1 MFAKSIRSKFL
12 LWLAFLLLCLLVG
25 FGVTA
30 YELFRTNQ
38 NHQIYEQLQ
47 RRLSAVAGDVSTGA
61 RGRPT
66 GRPGGSERGRP
77 GEPSAPEA
85 TSCETSNQPAE
96 TNSSLSL
103 TDAENPGQHH
113 AQKRRRIPHDHFD
126 DYYPPPRPDE
136 PPKAFGW
143 QEFTGPDSTAPEV
156 TSDRRFEPNALDAR
170 PEPPALKLSTEVLDL
185 FDQSNPKS
193 FYFAV
198 WNRLGTERLRSS
210 NAPAELEIAAPV
222 QRAGG
227 PQVRTRGEYY
237 DSYLHHV
244 VGYRILV
251 GRSIA
256 PELAARR
263 HFVLWLVAAGTIIL
277 AAGLCGSW
285 WLAGRALRPVQKISA
300 AASRISAGNLAERID
315 VAETDNE
322 LGQLAT
328 TLNSTFSR
336 LESAFTQQKQFT
348 ADASHELRTPLAVMI
363 SEAQTTLARPRTEGE
378 YRETVEACLTT
389 AQQMR
394 KLTESLLELARYD
407 SGQENIHRTPFD
419 LADLTG
425 DATGLL
431 KPLAAERQ
439 VRVETDLTAAPTAGD
454 ADRIRQVII
463 NLISNAIY
471 YNKPEGRVRVSS
483 RHTTG
488 EAIVVVEDNGMGIA
502 AEDLPNIFKRF
513 YRADKA
519 RSRASGN
526 SGLGLAICK
535 AIVDAH
541 GGQITVTSKPGEGT
555 TFTLTLPAPTNA

>member
-1 MFAKSIRSKFL
+1 MFTRSIRSKFL
-12 LWLAFLLLCLLVG
+12 LWLAFLLICLLVG

-30 YELFRTNQ
+30 FELFRTNQ

-47 RRLSAVAGDVSTGA
+47 RRLSAVAGDISSTTRSRPPGGLNSSN
-61 RGRPT
+61 RGRAHHHPKNT
-66 GRPGGSERGRP
+66 SETDP
-77 GEPSAPEA
+77 A
-85 TSCETSNQPAE
+85 TCETNQPNPSV
-96 TNSSLSL
+96 TNQTESL
-103 TDAENPGQHH
+103 EPR
-113 AQKRRRIPHDHFD
+113 RRRIPHDHFD
-126 DYYPPPRPDE
+126 DFSPPQKPGESPTFSEGNEFGPPENNQPNEMGEPD
-136 PPKAFGW
+136 FG
-143 QEFTGPDSTAPEV
+143 SNR
-156 TSDRRFEPNALDAR
+156 SR
-170 PEPPALKLSTEVLDL
+170 PEPPALKLSAEVLDL

-198 WNRLGTERLRSS
+198 WSPLGRDRLRSS
-210 NAPAELEIAAPV
+210 NAPVELEIVSPV
-222 QRAGG
+222 VRAGG
-227 PQVRTRGEYY
+227 PQVRTYGDYFE
-237 DSYLHHV
+237 SYLHHV
-244 VGYRILV
+244 NGYRILV

-277 AAGLCGSW
+277 VAGLCGSW

-300 AASRISAGNLAERID
+300 AASRISAGNLSERID

-336 LESAFTQQKQFT
+336 LESAFEQQKQFT

-363 SEAQTTLARPRTEGE
+363 SEAQTTLARPRNESE

-407 SGQENIHRTPFD
+407 SGQENIRRTPFD

-425 DATGLL
+425 DAAGLL
-431 KPLAAERQ
+431 KSLAAERN
-439 VRVETDLTAAPTAGD
+439 VRIETDLSAAPTTGD

-471 YNKPEGRVRVSS
+471 YNKSEGRVRVSS

-541 GGQITVTSKPGEGT
+541 GGQLTVTSKPGEGT
-555 TFTLTLPAPTNA
+555 TFTLTLPAPTNT

>member
-1 MFAKSIRSKFL
+1 MFTRSIRSKFL
-12 LWLAFLLLCLLVG
+12 LWLAFLLICLLVG

-30 YELFRTNQ
+30 FELFRTHQ
-38 NHQIYEQLQ
+38 NHEIYEQLQ
-47 RRLSAVAGDVSTGA
+47 RRLSAVAGDISSSS
-61 RGRPT
+61 RSRP
-66 GRPGGSERGRP
+66 PGGSNGLNRGRAHHHHYPNTSETDSATCETNQPNPSVTNQTESLEPPLPDGNQFSPPENNRP
-77 GEPSAPEA
+77 GEMGE
-85 TSCETSNQPAE
+85 
-96 TNSSLSL
+96 
-103 TDAENPGQHH
+103 PGF
-113 AQKRRRIPHDHFD
+113 A
-126 DYYPPPRPDE
+126 
-136 PPKAFGW
+136 
-143 QEFTGPDSTAPEV
+143 
-156 TSDRRFEPNALDAR
+156 SDRR
-170 PEPPALKLSTEVLDL
+170 PEPPALKLSAEVLDL

-198 WNRLGTERLRSS
+198 WSPLGRERLRSS
-210 NAPAELEIAAPV
+210 NAPAELKIVSPV
-222 QRAGG
+222 ERAGG
-227 PQVRTRGEYY
+227 PQVRTYGEYFE
-237 DSYLHHV
+237 SYLHHV
-244 VGYRILV
+244 NGYRILA

-256 PELAARR
+256 PELADRR
-263 HFVLWLVAAGTIIL
+263 HFVLWLLAAGTIIL
-277 AAGLCGSW
+277 AVGLCGSW

-322 LGQLAT
+322 LGQLAN

-394 KLTESLLELARYD
+394 RLTESLLELARYD

-419 LADLTG
+419 LADLTR
-425 DATGLL
+425 DAAGLL
-431 KPLAAERQ
+431 KPLAAERN
-439 VRVETDLTAAPTAGD
+439 VRIESDLTAAPTTGD

-541 GGQITVTSKPGEGT
+541 GGQLTVTSKPGEGT

>member
-1 MFAKSIRSKFL
+1 MFAKSIRAKFL
-12 LWLAFLLLCLLVG
+12 LWLAFLLVCLLIG

-47 RRLSAVAGDVSTGA
+47 RRLASVAGDISTTA
-61 RGRPT
+61 RGRPSDGFKGG
-66 GRPGGSERGRP
+66 GRGKPFDKP
-77 GEPSAPEA
+77 HHHTPEA
-85 TSCETSNQPAE
+85 AETATNSCETDQAAESSSAVITNVLGEIQP
-96 TNSSLSL
+96 
-103 TDAENPGQHH
+103 QF
-113 AQKRRRIPHDHFD
+113 RRIPHDHFD
-126 DYYPPPRPDE
+126 DFSPPSKPDGPMRWQDFG
-136 PPKAFGW
+136 PPENDSFAP
-143 QEFTGPDSTAPEV
+143 TGGPGQPPSG
-156 TSDRRFEPNALDAR
+156 DAR
-170 PEPPALKLSTEVLDL
+170 PEPQALKISPEVLDL
-185 FDQSNPKS
+185 FDQSNPNS

-198 WNRLGTERLRSS
+198 WSPLGRERLRSS
-210 NAPAELEIAAPV
+210 NAPVDVQIVSPAE
-222 QRAGG
+222 RASG
-227 PQVRTRGEYY
+227 PQVRTRGEYVE
-237 DSYLHHV
+237 SYLHHV
-244 VGYRILV
+244 IGYRILV

-256 PELAARR
+256 PELAVRR
-263 HFVLWLVAAGTIIL
+263 HFALWLVAAGTMIL
-277 AAGLCGSW
+277 AIGLCGSW
-285 WLAGRALRPVQKISA
+285 WLAGRVLQPVKKIST
-300 AASRISAGNLAERID
+300 AASRISAGNLSERID

-363 SEAQTTLARPRTEGE
+363 SEAQTTLARPRTESE

-419 LADLTG
+419 LADLAG
-425 DATGLL
+425 NAVGLL
-431 KPLAAERQ
+431 KRLAAERDIGI
-439 VRVETDLTAAPTAGD
+439 ETNFVAALTSGD

-463 NLISNAIY
+463 NLVSNAIY
-471 YNKPEGRVRVSS
+471 YNKPNGFVRVSA
-483 RHTTG
+483 RPTAG
-488 EAIVVVEDNGMGIA
+488 EAIVVVEDNGLGIA
-502 AEDLPNIFKRF
+502 AEDLPKIFKRF

-519 RSRASGN
+519 RSRAGGN

-541 GGQITVTSKPGEGT
+541 GGQLTVTSKLGAGT
-555 TFTLTLPAPTNA
+555 IFTLSLPAPANS

>member
-1 MFAKSIRSKFL
+1 M
-12 LWLAFLLLCLLVG
+12 
-25 FGVTA
+25 
-30 YELFRTNQ
+30 
-38 NHQIYEQLQ
+38 
-47 RRLSAVAGDVSTGA
+47 
-61 RGRPT
+61 
-66 GRPGGSERGRP
+66 
-77 GEPSAPEA
+77 
-85 TSCETSNQPAE
+85 
-96 TNSSLSL
+96 
-103 TDAENPGQHH
+103 
-113 AQKRRRIPHDHFD
+113 
-126 DYYPPPRPDE
+126 
-136 PPKAFGW
+136 
-143 QEFTGPDSTAPEV
+143 
-156 TSDRRFEPNALDAR
+156 
-170 PEPPALKLSTEVLDL
+170 
-185 FDQSNPKS
+185 
-193 FYFAV
+193 
-198 WNRLGTERLRSS
+198 
-210 NAPAELEIAAPV
+210 
-222 QRAGG
+222 
-227 PQVRTRGEYY
+227 
-237 DSYLHHV
+237 
-244 VGYRILV
+244 
-251 GRSIA
+251 
-256 PELAARR
+256 
-263 HFVLWLVAAGTIIL
+263 
-277 AAGLCGSW
+277 
-285 WLAGRALRPVQKISA
+285 QKISA

-348 ADASHELRTPLAVMI
+348 ADASHELRTPLAGMI

-394 KLTESLLELARYD
+394 RLTESLLELARYD

-419 LADLTG
+419 LADLTR
-425 DATGLL
+425 DAAGLL
-431 KPLAAERQ
+431 EPLAAERN
-439 VRVETDLTAAPTAGD
+439 VRIETELAAAPTAGD

-541 GGQITVTSKPGEGT
+541 GGQLTVTSKPGEGT